1 MRNFAIDFAL
11 VWAMMSGLAI
21 TIIAVWFYLLEAKNT
36 LAENVEDCRRD
47 FEKDLTWIR
56 NSVAKHDVSA
66 KLSRELF
73 LRIEKTERS
82 CSNIKMAKIN
92 RNAFIP
98 EYATQGS
105 SGLDARIYEDV
116 TIQPN
121 STVCIGLG
129 IKAELPKGF
138 EFQVRPR
145 SGLSLRTNLRL
156 PNSPGTID
164 SDYRGEISIIVE
176 NTGRDQIRFYRGDAI
191 AQLVLCRAYN
201 ARISIVEESDLTSTQ
216 RGEGGFGSTDGVG
229 KA

>member
-1 MRNFAIDFAL
+1 MRNFAIDFAF
-11 VWAMMSGLAI
+11 VWVMMSGLAI
-21 TIIAVWFYLLEAKNT
+21 MVTIIWVSLLKAKNT

-47 FEKDLTWIR
+47 FEKDLTM
-56 NSVAKHDVSA
+56 SA
-66 KLSRELF
+66 KFLRELF

-92 RNAFIP
+92 SNAFIP

-116 TIQPN
+116 TIQPD

-201 ARISIVEESDLTSTQ
+201 ARISIVEESDLTSTR
-216 RGEGGFGSTDGVG
+216 RGEGGFGSTDGGG